1 MPPLVHLMQSTFE
14 VAILISAPIL
24 AAAMIVSVIISLG
37 QVMTS
42 MQEMTVSTVPRLAAV
57 AVFAVLLTP
66 WMMHRLV
73 MFTTQLFGDFHT
85 YIR

>member
-1 MPPLVHLMQSTFE
+1 MPLVRLMQSTFE
-14 VAILISAPIL
+14 IAIVISAPIL
-24 AAAMIVSVIISLG
+24 AAAMIVSVLISLG

-57 AVFAVLLTP
+57 AAFAVLLTP

-73 MFTTQLFGDFHT
+73 AFTTQLFGDFHS